1 MDAKSPFPAY
11 SDLIAKAPAQAFSS
25 KDQVLDDEEVPYLL
39 RLAHQSAMAALQSR
53 LDGSGLTIPQFF
65 ALNRL
70 SLSGPLS
77 QNELGRQAGM
87 DPATIQGVTQRLLT
101 RGLIQRQP
109 DVKDKRRLILSL
121 TDDGGRTL
129 SQVASAKAGAARET
143 LRHLHVEERQALSR
157 ALKKI
162 AGV

>member
-11 SDLIAKAPAQAFSS
+11 SDLIAKAPAPALSS
-25 KDQVLDDEEVPYLL
+25 KDQALDDEDVPYLL
-39 RLAHQSAMAALQSR
+39 RLAHQSAMAALQVR
-53 LDGSGLTIPQFF
+53 LESSGLTIPQFF
-65 ALNRL
+65 ALSRL
-70 SLSGPLS
+70 SRSGPLS

-101 RGLIQRQP
+101 RGLIKRQP
-109 DVKDKRRLILSL
+109 DAKDRRRLILSL
-121 TDDGGRTL
+121 TDEGERTL
-129 SQVASAKAGAARET
+129 SRAATAKAAAARES
-143 LRHLHVEERQALSR
+143 LRHLNGEERQALSR